1 MFQSATSRTRLT
13 MQDVS
18 VSVVVPV
25 YRSAAYI
32 EACVRSIIDQHA
44 PVDEIVLVDDR
55 GGDDSIER
63 AEAVLADGEVAHRV
77 VRMPHNSGVGPARNA
92 GLAAASG
99 NIIWFFDSDD
109 IADAAFTATMLDQLL
124 RSDADFATCTTRFV
138 DEGGVPTGE
147 FTPVL
152 PTGALSG
159 DEYASLLLRSRAR
172 SYASGKL
179 FRRDVLG
186 DDPWG
191 TRRAY
196 EDLSTIARV
205 ALDSRAVATVPEA
218 LYRYRLRNDSVS
230 HRVTADTRAIFEMG
244 DEVLEMLDTVPD
256 TRQWRST
263 ARSFVYREVLI
274 PAAHM
279 AMRAEHEGGAG
290 PMTNE
295 LLRIARARVSRRDVL
310 PLLAAGEMRSAV
322 FAVAM
327 LTAPHRYANALR
339 HR

>member
-1 MFQSATSRTRLT
+1 MYQSATSRTRLT
-13 MQDVS
+13 MHDVS

-32 EACVRSIIDQHA
+32 EACVRSVLNQQA

-63 AEAVLADGEVAHRV
+63 AEKVLAAGEIAYRV
-77 VRMPHNSGVGPARNA
+77 VRMPQNSGVGPARNA

-109 IADAAFTATMLDQLL
+109 IADAAFTTKMLDELL
-124 RSDADFATCTTRFV
+124 RNDADFATCTTRFV
-138 DEGGVPTGE
+138 DEIGVPTGTL
-147 FTPVL
+147 TPVL
-152 PTGALSG
+152 STGALTG
-159 DEYASLLLRSRAR
+159 DEYAGLLLRSKAR

-196 EDLSTIARV
+196 EDLSAIARV
-205 ALDSRAVATVPEA
+205 ALDSRRVATVPEA
-218 LYRYRLRNDSVS
+218 LYRYRLRDDSVS
-230 HRVTADTRAIFEMG
+230 HRVTSDTRAIFEMG

-256 TRQWRST
+256 TRQWRSI

-279 AMRAEHEGGAG
+279 AMRAEHDGGAG
-290 PMTNE
+290 PVTDE

-310 PLLAAGEMRSAV
+310 PLLAAGEIRSAV

-327 LTAPHRYANALR
+327 LTAPQRYANVLR